1 MQNNYNIEFHTEEIS
16 FVYEKKLKTTRN
28 LLRLSKMLV

>member
-16 FVYEKKLKTTRN
+16 FVYKKKLPETCSDFLKC
-28 LLRLSKMLV
+28 